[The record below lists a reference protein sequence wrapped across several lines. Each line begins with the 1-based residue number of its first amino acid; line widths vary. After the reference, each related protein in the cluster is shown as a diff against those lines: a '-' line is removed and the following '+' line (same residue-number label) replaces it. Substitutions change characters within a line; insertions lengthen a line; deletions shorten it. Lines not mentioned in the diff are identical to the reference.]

1 MAADSGDER
10 PAHHDD
16 LNATLAFV
24 RGFLEAGVRNRR
36 LASHAPALCTLAAD
50 GSPTVRTVILRGVD
64 WAART
69 LEIHTDVR
77 SGKWSEIDARPEV
90 ALHVYDRRKHL
101 QLRLFGHATLDRAG
115 PVAEAAFAAARPS
128 SLEVYRVAGAPG
140 TPIAAPDAAPARAGT
155 SDARAVF
162 GVVSVRFAT
171 IEYLFIGRPG
181 HRRALF
187 TFRGGETDATWLVP

>member
-1 MAADSGDER
+1 MSADSGDER
-10 PAHHDD
+10 PDHHDD
-16 LNATLAFV
+16 LDATLGFV
-24 RGFLEAGVRNRR
+24 RGFLEAGVHNRR

-64 WAART
+64 WPAHT

-77 SGKWSEIDARPEV
+77 SGKWSEIKAHPKV

-101 QLRLFGHATLDRAG
+101 QLRLFGEATLDSTGA
-115 PVAEAAFAAARPS
+115 VAEAAFTAARPS
-128 SLEVYRVAGAPG
+128 SLEVYRVAGTPG
-140 TPIAAPDAAPARAGT
+140 TPIAAPDAAPARAGAT
-155 SDARAVF
+155 DAREVF
-162 GVVSVRFAT
+162 GVVTVRFAA

-187 TFRGGETDATWLVP
+187 TFRGDAADRTWLVP